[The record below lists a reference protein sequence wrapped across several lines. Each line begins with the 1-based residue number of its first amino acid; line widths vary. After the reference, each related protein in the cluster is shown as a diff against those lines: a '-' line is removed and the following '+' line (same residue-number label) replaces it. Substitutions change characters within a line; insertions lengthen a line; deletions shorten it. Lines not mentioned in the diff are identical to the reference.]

1 MTSGRPVGREP
12 GGREPMRR
20 EPGAGKP
27 VELDIGL
34 AAIAPV
40 ADGMR
45 SVRARHAAAAELDRA
60 LWRDLA
66 GFGWLGLRIAEDAGG
81 AGLDPRA
88 LCALGE
94 ALGERLLPEP
104 LLAASLAAR
113 LLPASLRA
121 PVLAGERVVLPAWR
135 DSAGAVDRG
144 NGTVLR
150 DGLLFGRKLDVA
162 MARGADAFLVV
173 LDNGLALVASDAPG
187 LRRDETTAPGGG
199 NHAALVFDG
208 APAEGFAAD
217 AAEIGQA
224 LDEALLAECAY
235 LLGLAERAFSLARPV
250 GPPHGGGRPGG
261 APSPFAPPPSPAGPP
276 DPRLGS
282 LRRDLDLTRAVI
294 AAAGETLGGAPEPSQ
309 RAAIVSRAA
318 LRTASG
324 AIMVAR
330 GAAQLHGGLGLTAGS
345 DVGFC
350 LHVVQALVP
359 RLGSQA
365 AHRARIAR
373 AAATAAAG

>member
-1 MTSGRPVGREP
+1 MTSAGPVGR
-12 GGREPMRR
+12 
-20 EPGAGKP
+20 KP

-34 AAIAPV
+34 AAIAP
-40 ADGMR
+40 AAEGMR
-45 SVRARHAAAAELDRA
+45 SVRARRDAAAGLDRA
-60 LWRDLA
+60 AWRNLA

-81 AGLDPRA
+81 AGLAPRA

-135 DSAGAVDRG
+135 DSPGAADRG
-144 NGTVLR
+144 DGTVLR
-150 DGLLFGRKLDVA
+150 DGLLFGRKRDVA
-162 MARGADAFLVV
+162 MARGADAFLVL
-173 LDNGLALVASDAPG
+173 LDDGLALVAAEAPG
-187 LRRDETTAPGGG
+187 LRLEPETAAPDGGH
-199 NHAALVFDG
+199 HAALVFDG
-208 APAEGFAAD
+208 APAEILADD

-224 LDEALLAECAY
+224 LDETLLAECAY
-235 LLGLAERAFSLARPV
+235 LLGLAERAFSLVRPAAAQHAGSRSGFAPV
-250 GPPHGGGRPGG
+250 SFP
-261 APSPFAPPPSPAGPP
+261 PSPFAPPPSAADPS
-276 DPRLGS
+276 DPRLAF
-282 LRRDLDLTRAVI
+282 LRRDLDMTRAVI
-294 AAAGETLGGAPEPSQ
+294 ERAAGALESAPDPVQ

-318 LRTASG
+318 LRSASA

-330 GAAQLHGGLGLTAGS
+330 GAAQLHGRLGLTAWS

-350 LHVVQALVP
+350 LHVAHALVP

-373 AAATAAAG
+373 AAAPPSAG

>member
-1 MTSGRPVGREP
+1 MSGGPAGRTP
-12 GGREPMRR
+12 A
-20 EPGAGKP
+20 AGKP
-27 VELDIGL
+27 VELAIGL
-34 AAIAPV
+34 AAVAP
-40 ADGMR
+40 AAEGMR
-45 SVRARHAAAAELDRA
+45 SVRARRAAVAGLDRA
-60 LWRDLA
+60 VWRELA
-66 GFGWLGLRIAEDAGG
+66 SFGWLGLRIAEDAGG

-121 PVLAGERVVLPAWR
+121 PVLAGARVVLPAWR
-135 DSAGAVDRG
+135 DSPGAVDRG
-144 NGTVLR
+144 HGTVLR
-150 DGLLFGRKLDVA
+150 DGLLFGRKRDVA
-162 MARGADAFLVV
+162 MAHGADAFLVL
-173 LDNGLALVASDAPG
+173 LDAGLALVASDAPG
-187 LRRDETTAPGGG
+187 LRLDAEDASDGSR
-199 NHAALVFDG
+199 HAALVFDD
-208 APAEGFAAD
+208 APAEVLAAD
-217 AAEIGQA
+217 TAEIGQA

-235 LLGLAERAFSLARPV
+235 LLGLAERAFSLARPA
-250 GPPHGGGRPGG
+250 GTPHGGSRPG
-261 APSPFAPPPSPAGPP
+261 APPSPFAPQPSPAAPS

-282 LRRDLDLTRAVI
+282 LRRDLNLTRAVI
-294 AAAGETLGGAPEPSQ
+294 ERAAGTLEGAPDPVQ

-318 LRTASG
+318 LRSASA

-330 GAAQLHGGLGLTAGS
+330 GAAQWQGGLGLTAGS

-350 LHVVQALVP
+350 LHVAQALVP

-373 AAATAAAG
+373 AAAPPSAG

>member
-1 MTSGRPVGREP
+1 MSA
-12 GGREPMRR
+12 
-20 EPGAGKP
+20 GAPAGLKP

-40 ADGMR
+40 AEGMR
-45 SVRARHAAAAELDRA
+45 SVRARRAAAAGLDRA
-60 LWRDLA
+60 LWRELA
-66 GFGWLGLRIAEDAGG
+66 GFGWLGLRIATDAGG

-135 DSAGAVDRG
+135 ESAGAVDRG
-144 NGTVLR
+144 NRTVLR

-162 MARGADAFLVV
+162 MARGADAFLVL
-173 LDNGLALVASDAPG
+173 LDAGLALVASDAPG
-187 LRRDETTAPGGG
+187 LRLDAEAASDGSH
-199 NHAALVFDG
+199 HAALVFDG
-208 APAEGFAAD
+208 APAEVLAAD

-235 LLGLAERAFSLARPV
+235 LLGLAERACSLARPA
-250 GPPHGGGRPGG
+250 GPPQGGGRAGV
-261 APSPFAPPPSPAGPP
+261 APSPFAPPPSPTGPP
-276 DPRLGS
+276 DPRVGS

-318 LRTASG
+318 LRTASA

-330 GAAQLHGGLGLTAGS
+330 GAAQLHGGFGLTAGS

-350 LHVVQALVP
+350 LQVAQALVP